1 MYVWGDNLNNRKK
14 QKNRRIILII
24 TVTIVIF
31 SSISLIFSRTQWGIE
46 RMISDSVAV
55 VEYYV
60 IKKPIEFISNLFN
73 EYNELKD
80 VYDEN
85 KILREQLAAY
95 ASVEVN
101 TNVLLNEI
109 DDLKKALDLKELTT
123 DYNVKTATVISR
135 DASNWTNEITIDLGS
150 MAGVKEDMVVVA
162 SKGMI
167 GKVTSVTEVSSTVQL
182 LTAEKPVSDLP
193 VQIMNGDQNAYGLLK
208 GYDVESKC
216 YEVTLLSN
224 IDKLEANANVITSG
238 LGGDQKAPKG
248 IYIGVAEGMDV
259 SSDGTTKTLKVKPA
273 EDFSDLT
280 YVSVVFRGNSNE

>member
-1 MYVWGDNLNNRKK
+1 MNNRKK
-14 QKNRRIILII
+14 QRNRKIILII
-24 TVTIVIF
+24 TVTIIVF

-46 RMISDSVAV
+46 RMISDTVAV

-101 TNVLLNEI
+101 TNVLSNEI

-150 MAGVKEDMVVVA
+150 MACVKEDMVVVA

-224 IDKLEANANVITSG
+224 IDKLEPNANVITSG

-280 YVSVVFRGNSNE
+280 YVSVVFRGNNNE

>member
-1 MYVWGDNLNNRKK
+1 MNNRKK

>member
-1 MYVWGDNLNNRKK
+1 MNNRKK

-101 TNVLLNEI
+101 TNVLSNEI

-123 DYNVKTATVISR
+123 DYNVKTVTVISR

>member
-1 MYVWGDNLNNRKK
+1 MNNRKK
-14 QKNRRIILII
+14 QRNRKVILII
-24 TVTIVIF
+24 TVTIIVF

-46 RMISDSVAV
+46 RMISDTVAV

-101 TNVLLNEI
+101 TNVLSNEI

-193 VQIMNGDQNAYGLLK
+193 VQIMNGDLNAYGLLK

-224 IDKLEANANVITSG
+224 IDKLEPNANVITSG

-280 YVSVVFRGNSNE
+280 YVSVVFRGNNNE

>member
-1 MYVWGDNLNNRKK
+1 MNNRKK
-14 QKNRRIILII
+14 QRNRKIILII
-24 TVTIVIF
+24 TVTIIVF

-46 RMISDSVAV
+46 RMISDTVAV

-101 TNVLLNEI
+101 TNVLSNEI
-109 DDLKKALDLKELTT
+109 DDLKEALDLKELTT

-150 MAGVKEDMVVVA
+150 MAGV
-162 SKGMI
+162 
-167 GKVTSVTEVSSTVQL
+167 
-182 LTAEKPVSDLP
+182 
-193 VQIMNGDQNAYGLLK
+193 
-208 GYDVESKC
+208 
-216 YEVTLLSN
+216 
-224 IDKLEANANVITSG
+224 
-238 LGGDQKAPKG
+238 
-248 IYIGVAEGMDV
+248 
-259 SSDGTTKTLKVKPA
+259 
-273 EDFSDLT
+273 
-280 YVSVVFRGNSNE
+280 

>member
-1 MYVWGDNLNNRKK
+1 MNNRKK
-14 QKNRRIILII
+14 QRNRKIILII
-24 TVTIVIF
+24 TVTIIVF

-46 RMISDSVAV
+46 RMISDTVAV

-60 IKKPIEFISNLFN
+60 IKKPIEFISNLFS

-101 TNVLLNEI
+101 TNVLSNEI

-224 IDKLEANANVITSG
+224 IDKLEPNANVITSG

-280 YVSVVFRGNSNE
+280 YVSVVFRGNNNE

>member
-1 MYVWGDNLNNRKK
+1 MNNRKK
-14 QKNRRIILII
+14 QRNRKIILII
-24 TVTIVIF
+24 TVTIIVF

-46 RMISDSVAV
+46 RMISDTVAV

-101 TNVLLNEI
+101 TNVLSNEI

-150 MAGVKEDMVVVA
+150 MAGVKEDMVAANFFSISSVFISNNSANWLIASFLFSKFPGTTPIEEATPSPA
-162 SKGMI
+162 SK
-167 GKVTSVTEVSSTVQL
+167 
-182 LTAEKPVSDLP
+182 
-193 VQIMNGDQNAYGLLK
+193 
-208 GYDVESKC
+208 
-216 YEVTLLSN
+216 
-224 IDKLEANANVITSG
+224 
-238 LGGDQKAPKG
+238 
-248 IYIGVAEGMDV
+248 
-259 SSDGTTKTLKVKPA
+259 
-273 EDFSDLT
+273 
-280 YVSVVFRGNSNE
+280 